1 MFGLATMRPLMEMRM
16 IVANKSFADACAQYS
31 SKESTQL
38 KPVSMVPHLNQKN
51 KKSSMGQKYLQKHPK
66 HQVSPCFTEAYCK
79 VQILHMFLR
88 LSQHLPWIWWNQ
100 NWKEMGQVQA
110 MGRRRDCTKFR
121 TPQRVFLSLKTKRQK
136 SSEVIFEAKSPGW
149 KTVGGA
155 THAWELYGG

>member
-1 MFGLATMRPLMEMRM
+1 MEMRM

-79 VQILHMFLR
+79 VQILRAF
-88 LSQHLPWIWWNQ
+88 
-100 NWKEMGQVQA
+100 
-110 MGRRRDCTKFR
+110 F
-121 TPQRVFLSLKTKRQK
+121 VFLNICHEFGGIKTEKKWVK
-136 SSEVIFEAKSPGW
+136 SKPWAVAGIVQNSVHLSRFFVFENEAPK
-149 KTVGGA
+149 
-155 THAWELYGG
+155 EFLL

>member
-1 MFGLATMRPLMEMRM
+1 MRPLMEMRM

-51 KKSSMGQKYLQKHPK
+51 KKSSMGQKYSQKHPK

-79 VQILHMFLR
+79 VQILHIYFFVFLKN
-88 LSQHLPWIWWNQ
+88 LPWIWSSPSHGPSPGLY
-100 NWKEMGQVQA
+100 KIPYTSAVF
-110 MGRRRDCTKFR
+110 RRFW
-121 TPQRVFLSLKTKRQK
+121 KRQK